1 MTIFHFP
8 GMVLVLIA
16 LAFLGGMLAFSL
28 RLLHALW
35 GLTVAGVGHGGRLAS
50 RLGRVAARILAATRR
65 RVRSTPSPL
74 AGSSLRRAFLLPPWR
89 SRPRLVVLIADPAA
103 RRVRAAQLR
112 DALADLLSAHARPP
126 SAALTIEIASEARRD
141 GTAYVAYLD
150 RCPAPGTA
158 RIRVASFAP
167 DGGAIG
173 VDAQHTHLADLFPF
187 LDGNPAATFVGLP
200 AADPSSPI
208 VGVPS
213 TPPILDSRRPAA
225 VRHAGAL
232 SVVAP
237 ASVPVPHSPI
247 DAGSPP
253 QDTDPDIPYGDH
265 DAPAA

>member
-1 MTIFHFP
+1 MTMFHYP
-8 GMVLVLIA
+8 GMVLVLVA

-28 RLLHALW
+28 RLPHALW
-35 GLTVAGVGHGGRLAS
+35 GRILAGTRLSGRLAS
-50 RLGRVAARILAATRR
+50 RLGQVARRILVATRR

-74 AGSSLRRAFLLPPWR
+74 TGSSLRRAFLLPPWR
-89 SRPRLVVLIADPAA
+89 SRPRLVILIADPAA
-103 RRVRAAQLR
+103 RRARAAQLR
-112 DALADLLSAHARPP
+112 DALADLLSAHARPL

-141 GTAYVAYLD
+141 GIAYVAYLD
-150 RCPAPGTA
+150 RRPAPGTA

-173 VDAQHTHLADLFPF
+173 VDAQHTHLADLLPF
-187 LDGNPAATFVGLP
+187 LNDNPATTFVGLP

-208 VGVPS
+208 IGA
-213 TPPILDSRRPAA
+213 PPISPLPNSRRPAA

-232 SVVAP
+232 SAVAP

-247 DAGSPP
+247 DMGTPP
-253 QDTDPDIPYGDH
+253 QDADPDIPYGDH